1 MFIEIVW
8 KNYKL
13 LDEVKKPINAK
24 RVLSPEDNEQKK
36 SIKAT
41 RLLLRSFL
49 DSAETNNVSL
59 SLSDVGRNI
68 YIYVFFIENR
78 NKYNSTS
85 EINFNSF
92 TGS

>member
-24 RVLSPEDNEQKK
+24 RVLSPEDNEQNK

-49 DSAETNNVSL
+49 DIDLTW
-59 SLSDVGRNI
+59 R
-68 YIYVFFIENR
+68 
-78 NKYNSTS
+78 
-85 EINFNSF
+85 
-92 TGS
+92 